1 MPIREPDRPA
11 APVAIKVPA
20 DVGALLRQ
28 ESQRRRKQAPR
39 PPVWSIGEIVAE
51 LVRAALKPSKP
62 ARRAPRKP

>member
-1 MPIREPDRPA
+1 MPTPEPDRPA

-28 ESQRRRKQAPR
+28 ESQRRRKMAPR

-51 LVRAALKPSKP
+51 LVRAALKP
-62 ARRAPRKP
+62 ARRAPRK